1 MYLGQPPA
9 PSTTQSAPSSTEK
22 LECVAQMRRERISA
36 VAFLHGSRQCST
48 CALPLVLEGEQFWT
62 DAHRWIGAYSNLGV
76 TNGRGELWQDLRHE
90 APTLVV
96 NLACLYHHFH
106 GRSNDA
112 LDGSGI
118 NVRSNRVC
126 LNCRRIYVYR
136 SCHSQI
142 CTKPKNARRWIGAYF

>member
-1 MYLGQPPA
+1 MCRPHPPGPQGA
-9 PSTTQSAPSSTEK
+9 GLPIQ
-22 LECVAQMRRERISA
+22 ERISA